1 LALAWQWIASLGL
14 SALWFVSRDAAFS
27 GWKAPFYATFALPV
41 LILAAAMLA
50 AWHPR
55 SALRAHEPT
64 G

>member
-1 LALAWQWIASLGL
+1 L
-14 SALWFVSRDAAFS
+14 SALWFVSRDAALD

-41 LILAAAMLA
+41 LIFVTAMLA

-55 SALRAHEPT
+55 SALRAHQST